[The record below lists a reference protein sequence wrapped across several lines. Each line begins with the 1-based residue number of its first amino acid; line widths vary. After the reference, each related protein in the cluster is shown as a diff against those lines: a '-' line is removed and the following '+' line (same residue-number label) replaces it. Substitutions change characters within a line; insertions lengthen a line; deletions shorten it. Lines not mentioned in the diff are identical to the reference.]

1 MVISTRESSMLNTQ
15 FRFRTLR
22 ESVLVAV
29 RPLLQDKVGLAACIL
44 LLFFVFLAI
53 AGPHIAPYNP
63 GESIYLKD
71 GSLARLL
78 PPSTEFWFGTTNMG
92 QDVLSQTIV
101 GARIA
106 IFIGFISAMF
116 IVFIGTNVGLISGYF
131 GKYVDDFLM
140 RLTDVAY
147 GIPFI
152 PFAIVLVTLLGVGTT
167 NIILAITT
175 LLWRTSARVIRSQVL
190 SLKER
195 PFVSAAR
202 VAGSGHFRLI
212 YIHIAPN
219 VFPLSLLYVAFGVA
233 WGILSEASLG
243 FLGLGDPEAISWG
256 QMLYFAFRSGAIRIA
271 WWWVLPPGLSI
282 ILVVASCYVI
292 GRTFEVI
299 ANPRLRV
306 R

>member
-1 MVISTRESSMLNTQ
+1 MKSYFQATYKFL
-15 FRFRTLR
+15 LG
-22 ESVLVAV
+22 AV
-29 RPLLQDKVGLAACIL
+29 RPLLEDKVGLAACFL
-44 LLFFVFLAI
+44 LVFFIFLAI
-53 AGPHIAPYNP
+53 AGPFIAPYPP

-78 PPSTEFWFGTTNMG
+78 APSREHWFGTTNMG
-92 QDVLSQTIV
+92 QDVLSQTII

-106 IFIGFISAMF
+106 IFIGFISAIF
-116 IVFIGTNVGLISGYF
+116 IVIIGTNIGLVSGYF

-147 GIPFI
+147 GIPFF
-152 PFAIVLVTLLGVGTT
+152 PFAIILISLLGVGTA

-195 PFVSAAR
+195 PFVSAAK
-202 VAGSGHFRLI
+202 VAGAGHFRLL

-219 VFPLSLLYVAFGVA
+219 VLPLALLYVAFGVA
-233 WGILSEASLG
+233 WGILAEAGLG

-256 QMLYFAFRSGAIRIA
+256 QMLYFAFRAGAMRTA
-271 WWWVLPPGLSI
+271 WWWVVPPGVSI
-282 ILVVASCYVI
+282 ILVVASCYII
-292 GRTFEVI
+292 GRTFEVLT
-299 ANPRLRV
+299 NPKLRK